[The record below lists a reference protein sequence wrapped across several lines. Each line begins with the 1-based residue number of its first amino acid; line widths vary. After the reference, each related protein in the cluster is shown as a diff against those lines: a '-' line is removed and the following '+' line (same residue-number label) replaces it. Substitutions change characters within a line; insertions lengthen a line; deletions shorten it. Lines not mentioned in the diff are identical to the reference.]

1 MTRLFRTALAI
12 GLALALLPA
21 SLLAAE
27 PTKVRLGLLPL
38 ALHQLP
44 VMVANDKGFYEQERL
59 DVELTIFK
67 GGSEVAPA
75 LINGNIDVAQGVVA
89 HPIKLLEK
97 GLKTKILVLTQ
108 ATPAFVLAVAK
119 KHADVKDVGQFR
131 GRNFKIAIARRGSD
145 SDMMMRAVL
154 AWKKLDPERDVTL
167 VQIPSY
173 ANHLLALERGDADAS
188 MMVQP
193 FAELGIRQGTI
204 VSLLDFAA
212 GQGPAELRDRP
223 WASLYVTDEFYNG
236 KREVARG
243 IVRATVRGHKLIQE
257 DVEAAT
263 QVARKHFP
271 KYEADLLRAVIKGGR
286 DSYQAALTK
295 QRFEA
300 ENQYLLFGG
309 LIKAAQPYAALV
321 AADMAELWK

>member
-1 MTRLFRTALAI
+1 MRRLVHAAI
-12 GLALALLPA
+12 AVGLVLALGPGAVDA
-21 SLLAAE
+21 Q

-44 VMVANDKGFYEQERL
+44 VMIAQEKGFFQKEGLE
-59 DVELTIFK
+59 VELTIFK

-108 ATPAFVLAVAK
+108 ATPTFVLLMGK
-119 KHADVKDVGQFR
+119 KHVDVKDVSQFR

-173 ANHLLALERGDADAS
+173 ANHLLAMERGDVDGS
-188 MMVQP
+188 MIVQP
-193 FAELGIRQGTI
+193 YAALGERQGTVI
-204 VSLLDFAA
+204 PLLDFAA

-223 WASLYVTDEFYNG
+223 WTSLYVTDGFYNT
-236 KREVARG
+236 RG
-243 IVRATVRGHKLIQE
+243 DVCRAIVRAVVRGHKLIHE

-263 QVARKHFP
+263 QVAQKNFTS
-271 KYEADLLRAVIKGGR
+271 YDVALLRAVIKGSR
-286 DSYQAALTK
+286 DAYQPALTK

-309 LIKAAQPYAALV
+309 LIKQAQSYEELV
-321 AADMAELWK
+321 ATGLSELWK